1 MLDKGYLAI
10 NGGIL
15 WTSCMTRPD
24 VMFHTSHLAQ
34 FNKAPSNA
42 ALNSLLDVVAYLY
55 CTKDVGITYGGNYA
69 DPPFEVEQA
78 GIPEVWGD
86 ASFGGKAVHPYA
98 GGFIRWKGAAILWI
112 ARKLKFVPLSTCEA
126 EVAAT
131 VMMLKEAMFVL
142 SVLHDL
148 GYATE
153 GKLPTL
159 TDSKSGRDV
168 IRNPGVTKHTAH
180 FARWLHWA
188 RELYM
193 QQKIEMILVE
203 DSDMMADCDTK
214 IVDRD
219 KFFKC
224 IKFQMNL

>member
-1 MLDKGYLAI
+1 
-10 NGGIL
+10 
-15 WTSCMTRPD
+15 MT
-24 VMFHTSHLAQ
+24 
-34 FNKAPSNA
+34 NA
-42 ALNSLLDVVAYLY
+42 
-55 CTKDVGITYGGNYA
+55 
-69 DPPFEVEQA
+69 
-78 GIPEVWGD
+78 
-86 ASFGGKAVHPYA
+86 
-98 GGFIRWKGAAILWI
+98 
-112 ARKLKFVPLSTCEA
+112 STCEA

>member
-1 MLDKGYLAI
+1 MQSDLALR
-10 NGGIL
+10 IL
-15 WTSCMTRPD
+15 LHRRNEHHQTDRGHH
-24 VMFHTSHLAQ
+24 F
-34 FNKAPSNA
+34 K
-42 ALNSLLDVVAYLY
+42 LDVRSVQSLVRCPDGLTSKAAKLLY
-55 CTKDVGITYGGNYA
+55 
-69 DPPFEVEQA
+69 
-78 GIPEVWGD
+78 
-86 ASFGGKAVHPYA
+86 
-98 GGFIRWKGAAILWI
+98 
-112 ARKLKFVPLSTCEA
+112 
-126 EVAAT
+126 AAT

>member
-1 MLDKGYLAI
+1 MRLLLA
-10 NGGIL
+10 L
-15 WTSCMTRPD
+15 TLA
-24 VMFHTSHLAQ
+24 LAQ
-34 FNKAPSNA
+34 
-42 ALNSLLDVVAYLY
+42 
-55 CTKDVGITYGGNYA
+55 
-69 DPPFEVEQA
+69 
-78 GIPEVWGD
+78 
-86 ASFGGKAVHPYA
+86 H
-98 GGFIRWKGAAILWI
+98 
-112 ARKLKFVPLSTCEA
+112 
-126 EVAAT
+126 AT
-131 VMMLKEAMFVL
+131 LMMLKEAMFVL

-168 IRNPGVTKHTAH
+168 VRNPGVTKHTAH

-193 QQKIEMILVE
+193 NKRIEMILVE
-203 DSDMMADCDTK
+203 DPDMMADCDTK